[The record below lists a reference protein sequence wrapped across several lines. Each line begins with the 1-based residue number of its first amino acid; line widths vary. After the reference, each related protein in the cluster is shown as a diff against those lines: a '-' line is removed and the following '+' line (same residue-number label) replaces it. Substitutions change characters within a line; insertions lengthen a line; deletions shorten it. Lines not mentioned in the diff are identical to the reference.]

1 MDGNGDK
8 QEKLAIKEWQV
19 VRQSKRGRDQEQ
31 ISKDKEG
38 TRQKKS
44 FWTKFVGTRL

>member
-8 QEKLAIKEWQV
+8 QEKLAVKEWQV

-38 TRQKKS
+38 TWQKKS
-44 FWTKFVGTRL
+44 F